1 MPNNS
6 NREGFWQ
13 STGTDRAFAI
23 FFFLLVSHCITHTQ
37 TFIQTYTLYIVG
49 AIQSIQFCIMHC
61 SVIFN
66 QLRREMVDKGQCVAR
81 RLMALTTISLRKHV
95 TELLSESYFCVT
107 KSLFKV
113 PASMYLLL
121 NLNYNLLLN
130 LNYNLLCLFKVFLLN
145 WYKMRWILIFIPQIK
160 FSNIFFSNLNILLYS
175 YTQLFLLYTFNLRTS
190 VKPVH

>member
-23 FFFLLVSHCITHTQ
+23 FFFLLVSHCITHTH

-66 QLRREMVDKGQCVAR
+66 QLRREMVDKGQCIAR

-95 TELLSESYFCVT
+95 TELLSESYLCVT
-107 KSLFKV
+107 KNLFKV
-113 PASMYLLL
+113 PASIYLLL

-160 FSNIFFSNLNILLYS
+160 FSKFFFSNLKILLYS
-175 YTQLFLLYTFNLRTS
+175 YTQLCFCYILLT
-190 VKPVH
+190 

>member
-1 MPNNS
+1 MSKSELEKNHFEQHFANIILSSVAMGQWYSTHFPARVCKIIYIMLPTKSESAIEYSNILVILTKKSKAEGWARENVRINKLRRTLGVSLVPNNS

-23 FFFLLVSHCITHTQ
+23 FFFLLVSHCITHTH

-66 QLRREMVDKGQCVAR
+66 QLRREMVDKGQCIAR

-95 TELLSESYFCVT
+95 TEFSLKVT
-107 KSLFKV
+107 YV
-113 PASMYLLL
+113 
-121 NLNYNLLLN
+121 
-130 LNYNLLCLFKVFLLN
+130 
-145 WYKMRWILIFIPQIK
+145 
-160 FSNIFFSNLNILLYS
+160 
-175 YTQLFLLYTFNLRTS
+175 
-190 VKPVH
+190 